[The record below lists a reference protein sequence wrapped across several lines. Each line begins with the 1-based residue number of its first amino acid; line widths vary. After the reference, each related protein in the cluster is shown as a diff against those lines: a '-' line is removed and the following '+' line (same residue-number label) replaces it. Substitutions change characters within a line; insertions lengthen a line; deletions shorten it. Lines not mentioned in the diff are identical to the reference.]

1 MIRGIINFFKVYPLP
16 IFVLLLTFAIYYS
29 IFEVV
34 RNSDNNGSRAVTEE
48 ESMMSQNSDANATK
62 ITTITPDHIPQLIP
76 QLPED
81 DVQLAQKNN
90 DYLSSKVKSLNIRE
104 LPNANSNIVGKL
116 TPSIRVVILE
126 DLGEWVK
133 VGMDNGN
140 VGFVVKAYTKLME
153 SPLLETQTKPKV
165 KISLDNKELYTSS
178 VPRLNIRELPNANSN
193 IVGKLTPDIKV
204 VILEDLGEW
213 VKIGSDVE
221 LGFVLKRFLKLAN
234 FNEELLE
241 QEDLF
246 TSMVPR
252 LNVRENP
259 SVESVI
265 LDKLTPEDRVQIIQE
280 EGEWAKISGTK
291 NGWVVKRS
299 LKRL

>member
-116 TPSIRVVILE
+116 TP
-126 DLGEWVK
+126 
-133 VGMDNGN
+133 
-140 VGFVVKAYTKLME
+140 
-153 SPLLETQTKPKV
+153 
-165 KISLDNKELYTSS
+165 
-178 VPRLNIRELPNANSN
+178 
-193 IVGKLTPDIKV
+193 DIKV

-221 LGFVLKRFLKLAN
+221 LGFVLKRFLKLVN